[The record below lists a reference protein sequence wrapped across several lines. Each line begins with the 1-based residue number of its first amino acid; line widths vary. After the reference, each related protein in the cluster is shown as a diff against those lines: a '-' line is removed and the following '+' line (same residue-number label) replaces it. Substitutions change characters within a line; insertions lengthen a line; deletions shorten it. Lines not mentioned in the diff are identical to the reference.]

1 MEENKKIK
9 QELCDM
15 LFDIQQ
21 KLTDA
26 EYKDL
31 VETLAKIED
40 RSISVP
46 SAPPANMMPSAPSIN
61 MMPSAPSIN
70 MMPSAPSINMM
81 PSAPP
86 LNMMPSAPSINMMPS
101 ASPSP
106 IEKTQSLIDQIKNF
120 WKKKT
125 CTYPEC
131 TNTYDE
137 ICSAPPYCDKH
148 LKSNVKKTS
157 DQRCGYFNLENVQ
170 CLNKAK
176 VGQNYCSHHVNN
188 HTPKPAKKIVTENY
202 KCAYVIPPKTKNGIG
217 KCCSKYAMLGQKYCR
232 IHIDNLI

>member
-15 LFDIQQ
+15 LFDVQQ

-40 RSISVP
+40 LPVSVLP
-46 SAPPANMMPSAPSIN
+46 SAPPVSVLPSAPPVSMLPSAPSV
-61 MMPSAPSIN
+61 S
-70 MMPSAPSINMM
+70 
-81 PSAPP
+81 
-86 LNMMPSAPSINMMPS
+86 
-101 ASPSP
+101 
-106 IEKTQSLIDQIKNF
+106 ESLLDKIKNL
-120 WKKKT
+120 WKKKP
-125 CTYPEC
+125 CTYPKC

-137 ICSAPPYCDKH
+137 IYTTPYCGEH
-148 LKSNVKKTS
+148 LKSNYKKTS
-157 DQRCGYFNLENVQ
+157 DQRCNYFNLEKVQ

-176 VGQNYCSHHVNN
+176 VGQNYCSHHINN

-202 KCAYVIPPKTKNGIG
+202 KCSYVIPPKTKNGIG
-217 KCCSKYAMLGQKYCR
+217 KCCSKYAMLGQKYCH
-232 IHIDNLI
+232 IHIDTVI